1 MRGSVQGGDN
11 GVTAFLTLPPNDNSR
26 RRKPPHF
33 AFPPYS
39 RKLINYQ
46 LRDSYRLS
54 ICIELIINSNI
65 SIQERQQCGARELLG
80 SHWKHPNK
88 CSYWTVRQE
97 PKLTAWTRH
106 RHSGG
111 HCKRL
116 CNTCAGYYMLM
127 WHGWRAHARRP
138 ARAVLPWAIERQLL
152 VAVLRLADRDL
163 GCCIPA
169 VPESPHMP

>member
-1 MRGSVQGGDN
+1 MYAR
-11 GVTAFLTLPPNDNSR
+11 VTAFLTLPPNDNSR
-26 RRKPPHF
+26 RRKPLHS

-80 SHWKHPNK
+80 SNWRHPNK

-97 PKLTAWTRH
+97 PKVTAWTRH

-127 WHGWRAHARRP
+127 WHGWRAHARSP
-138 ARAVLPWAIERQLL
+138 ARCGASLGYREAASRRGAAPRGPRPRLL
-152 VAVLRLADRDL
+152 HP
-163 GCCIPA
+163 CCP
-169 VPESPHMP
+169 

>member
-1 MRGSVQGGDN
+1 MHDKVLLKDAGW
-11 GVTAFLTLPPNDNSR
+11 VTTFLALPPNDNSR
-26 RRKPPHF
+26 RRKPLHS

-88 CSYWTVRQE
+88 CSYWAVRQE
-97 PKLTAWTRH
+97 LQGTAWARH
-106 RHSGG
+106 RHSRG
-111 HCKRL
+111 HRKRL
-116 CNTCAGYYMLM
+116 CNTCAGYCMFMRHRVPRWQCRGCACGASLGY
-127 WHGWRAHARRP
+127 REAASRRGAAP
-138 ARAVLPWAIERQLL
+138 RGPRPRLL
-152 VAVLRLADRDL
+152 HP
-163 GCCIPA
+163 CCP
-169 VPESPHMP
+169 